1 MITEDG
7 DVFLFGYVTPE
18 QGERATEIARNISGV
33 KQVIKGFQYGE
44 MEPVE
49 VDLPSDGVQ
58 TIESETN
65 AENEANVEA
74 FTISE

>member
-1 MITEDG
+1 MSRR
-7 DVFLFGYVTPE
+7 E
-18 QGERATEIARNISGV
+18 QGNRATEIARNISGV

-58 TIESETN
+58 TIESEAST
-65 AENEANVEA
+65 ESEENVEV